1 MPYVSY
7 SCNYILPV
15 DFKIQD
21 NMFSIEEMRVKLEY
35 LGVYHLSNFDKY
47 NYQSEIYRDP
57 KARIRDR
64 SDPK

>member
-1 MPYVSY
+1 
-7 SCNYILPV
+7 
-15 DFKIQD
+15 
-21 NMFSIEEMRVKLEY
+21 MFSIEEMRVKLEY